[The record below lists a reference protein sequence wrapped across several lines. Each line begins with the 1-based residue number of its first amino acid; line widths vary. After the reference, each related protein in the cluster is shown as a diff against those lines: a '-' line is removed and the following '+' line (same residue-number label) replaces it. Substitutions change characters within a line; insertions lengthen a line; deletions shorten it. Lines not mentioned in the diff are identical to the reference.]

1 MGTLI
6 KIAWRNVRRHKRRTF
21 LSALVIAVGLAMFI
35 LMNSIMTGMDRANI
49 DNLIELSTSSIRIS
63 TKEYAEDIESLPL
76 KYGLQNVQ
84 ELTMFIQQQE
94 DVAGVTPRTQ
104 FLGQLS
110 NWEETMPVIGQVVDA
125 KTDAIVFALMNY
137 LQGNYF
143 SDEGENEIILG
154 KGLAEEMGVQPGDYI
169 TLYALTK
176 YESRNADEFHIV
188 GLLNT
193 TDPNINLNTIL
204 ITYETADSFL
214 DLEGLVTELYVAMER
229 RVSYNLFVKDVQQLQ
244 TKLQSRF
251 PELQIDSFLKIASG
265 FLKLTEQKKAFGM
278 IFMLII
284 LAIAAVGIFNSVLMS
299 VYERI
304 REIGVLRAQGMKRGE
319 IVTLFL
325 WEGGFIGILGSILGL
340 IIGCGANI
348 YFVLVGIPLD
358 KFSGFE
364 TSGIPFWGRMH
375 GEWNIGAIIFVFLFG
390 IIVAVAA
397 SYLPSRMASKME
409 VTKAIRY
416 V

>member
-1 MGTLI
+1 M
-6 KIAWRNVRRHKRRTF
+6 
-21 LSALVIAVGLAMFI
+21 
-35 LMNSIMTGMDRANI
+35 
-49 DNLIELSTSSIRIS
+49 
-63 TKEYAEDIESLPL
+63 
-76 KYGLQNVQ
+76 
-84 ELTMFIQQQE
+84 
-94 DVAGVTPRTQ
+94 
-104 FLGQLS
+104 
-110 NWEETMPVIGQVVDA
+110 
-125 KTDAIVFALMNY
+125 
-137 LQGNYF
+137 
-143 SDEGENEIILG
+143 
-154 KGLAEEMGVQPGDYI
+154 
-169 TLYALTK
+169 
-176 YESRNADEFHIV
+176 
-188 GLLNT
+188 
-193 TDPNINLNTIL
+193 
-204 ITYETADSFL
+204 ITYETADGFL
-214 DLEGLVTELYVAMER
+214 DLEGLVTELYAAVER
-229 RVSYNLFVKDVQQLQ
+229 RVNYNLFVKDVQQLQ

-319 IVTLFL
+319 IITLFL

-390 IIVAVAA
+390 IIVAIAA
-397 SYLPSRMASKME
+397 SYLPSRMASKLE